1 MEKRKSRQICAKQ
14 KRARL
19 AGGLSATLTANLQ
32 LSQSS
37 FFQSS
42 ASTTSWLGR
51 SWSHLHRHGGSGWFC
66 RFGRCSHR
74 VLGGDCRFSFFH
86 FAPIV
91 HVVLVGD
98 LTCRVR
104 RGASRRLEQA
114 VETRQVLE
122 RNHHRTHHVVVL
134 VIENMAVPYVTRS
147 CCRVKRERV
156 RSGVTVGVLHRLWR
170 ESDQRSSGHPR
181 RGKDDVR
188 PSASATELAR
198 ANSPI

>member
-1 MEKRKSRQICAKQ
+1 MEKRKSRQIGAKQ
-14 KRARL
+14 KGARL
-19 AGGLSATLTANLQ
+19 GGGISANLTANLQ

-51 SWSHLHRHGGSGWFC
+51 SWSHLHFHGGSGWFC

-86 FAPIV
+86 FAP
-91 HVVLVGD
+91 LVGD

-122 RNHHRTHHVVVL
+122 SNHHRTHHVVVL

-156 RSGVTVGVLHRLWR
+156 LSGFQVGVVHRLWR
-170 ESDQRSSGHPR
+170 ESDQQSSDHPR
-181 RGKDDVR
+181 RGKDNVL
-188 PSASATELAR
+188 PSVLAR
-198 ANSPI
+198 KLAVGGRLCAGA

>member
-1 MEKRKSRQICAKQ
+1 MCEKQ
-14 KRARL
+14 KRARR
-19 AGGLSATLTANLQ
+19 AGGLSANLTANVQ

-37 FFQSS
+37 FCESS
-42 ASTTSWLGR
+42 ASTSYWLGR
-51 SWSHLHRHGGSGWFC
+51 SWSHLHLHGGSGWFC

-114 VETRQVLE
+114 VEARQSLE

-134 VIENMAVPYVTRS
+134 VIENMAPAYVT
-147 CCRVKRERV
+147 
-156 RSGVTVGVLHRLWR
+156 
-170 ESDQRSSGHPR
+170 
-181 RGKDDVR
+181 
-188 PSASATELAR
+188 PSRCLV
-198 ANSPI
+198 